1 MSNPDYMTAEQVAEL
16 LKVDRSYIL
25 QQCRQGKVSGAWKI
39 NPANKNSPWMIPTS
53 TAHEMATERERNTN
67 AQ

>member
-25 QQCRQGKVSGAWKI
+25 QQCRRGKLA
-39 NPANKNSPWMIPTS
+39 
-53 TAHEMATERERNTN
+53 AHGR
-67 AQ
+67 